1 MDAGLIIDNNKVC
14 IYEGDAAEVNI
25 PEGITTICDHAF
37 YKCESLQ
44 RVIFPNTLKKIGKSA
59 FEKCKNLSFVIF
71 PESLEIIDDFA
82 FSECGNFGLDSQAFD
97 TNFKARFDTNFKARS
112 AKVKKELIIPDS
124 VQYIG
129 KQAFTYPSFTG
140 ITLGKGIKK
149 IGDAAFGGDNI
160 DSFVSK
166 IFLTH
171 IAYKGDIASWCEI
184 DFETKEANPLF
195 TGRVDFIIDGKP
207 VEEIKIPK
215 TITEIKKATFV
226 GWKGTKIIL
235 PRTITKIG
243 KDAFCGCENI
253 SEIELYD

>member
-97 TNFKARFDTNFKARS
+97 TNFKARS

-149 IGDAAFGGDNI
+149 IGDAAFGGDDI
-160 DSFVSK
+160 YSK

-171 IAYKGDIASWCEI
+171 IAYKGDIASWCDI
-184 DFETKEANPLF
+184 DFETKEANPLC
-195 TGRVDFIIDGKP
+195 TGVDFIIDGKP

-226 GWKGTKIIL
+226 GWNGTKIIL